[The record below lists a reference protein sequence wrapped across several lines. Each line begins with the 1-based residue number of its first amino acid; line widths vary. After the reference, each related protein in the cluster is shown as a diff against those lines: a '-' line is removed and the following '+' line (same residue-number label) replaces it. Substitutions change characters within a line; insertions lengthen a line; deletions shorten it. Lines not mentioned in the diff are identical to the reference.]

1 MRQFLHRHKIVLN
14 ALGPVFIGDGRE
26 LVKREYVL
34 NKRERKVTVID
45 QSKFFQYLTRTKK
58 RAIFCVLKARKKIRS
73 VHSSSQRETHPVQA
87 PWVRGSGIPLL
98 SRAAERAV
106 SSAGSSRY

>member
-14 ALGPVFIGDGRE
+14 TLGPVFIGDGRE

-45 QSKFFQYLTRTKK
+45 QSK
-58 RAIFCVLKARKKIRS
+58 I
-73 VHSSSQRETHPVQA
+73 
-87 PWVRGSGIPLL
+87 
-98 SRAAERAV
+98 
-106 SSAGSSRY
+106 

>member
-14 ALGPVFIGDGRE
+14 TLGPVFIGDGKE

-45 QSKFFQYLTRTKK
+45 QPKFFQYLTRTKK
-58 RAIFCVLKARKKIRS
+58 LESYERYILRKS
-73 VHSSSQRETHPVQA
+73 
-87 PWVRGSGIPLL
+87 GSLQ
-98 SRAAERAV
+98 SWM
-106 SSAGSSRY
+106 Y